1 MLWELLPF
9 HNCSFSAERIDY
21 QPDSFS
27 GNRNN
32 ACNIHFIHLSVNR
45 LLPTIDEIRY
55 ITKLTYVTV
64 IELSETKLDKANLS
78 SELEIEGH
86 DLVRSDRSRG
96 GEKVACF
103 VKTLFHIMGN
113 LIFAF
118 NAGSIFIEIF
128 LPKSKPVLS
137 GILYRPPD
145 KYDFINYPKHLFSNT
160 NIIESQKFYL
170 FSNSNINL
178 QPKYKEIFGNNYRNT
193 IGKEIPHFTRSYL
206 EFCFTHSLEQII
218 TRPTRVTD
226 QTATVVHR
234 ILTNLRD
241 KISQSDVKD
250 LCLTDHDLI
259 YCIRKTSVPKSH
271 KHNEIFVRRMKRF
284 SGEKYLKILRQI
296 IFLNY
301 LTYTSVNDA
310 SSDFLHIFVG
320 AKNFIAPVK
329 RIRVKV
335 NSKPRFNNHIVSVV
349 QRRDKL

>member
-1 MLWELLPF
+1 M
-9 HNCSFSAERIDY
+9 
-21 QPDSFS
+21 
-27 GNRNN
+27 
-32 ACNIHFIHLSVNR
+32 
-45 LLPTIDEIRY
+45 
-55 ITKLTYVTV
+55 
-64 IELSETKLDKANLS
+64 
-78 SELEIEGH
+78 
-86 DLVRSDRSRG
+86 
-96 GEKVACF
+96 
-103 VKTLFHIMGN
+103 
-113 LIFAF
+113 
-118 NAGSIFIEIF
+118 
-128 LPKSKPVLS
+128 
-137 GILYRPPD
+137 
-145 KYDFINYPKHLFSNT
+145 
-160 NIIESQKFYL
+160 
-170 FSNSNINL
+170 

-241 KISQSDVKD
+241 KISQSDVID
-250 LCLTDHDLI
+250 LRLTDHDLI

-271 KHNEIFVRRMKRF
+271 KHNEIFVRRMKRC
-284 SGEKYLKILRQI
+284 SAEKYLKILRQI